1 MSSRRWSPARHA
13 GRVAGGAAALRAGR
27 SFEEELE
34 ATHDS
39 AEYSALCAMSRAY
52 PPVGGPP
59 GALFYRGKGK
69 VDFVGHVL
77 GVPVAFDV
85 KSNNAEASYHHDP
98 RDCHELDFLLTGER
112 GAACPSCSSSIDRS
126 TRCTWWTTSRASAP
140 ARTCSCARTR
150 AAARYPRPSCR
161 AGPHRGGLAHSPRCA
176 ARRSGRGCSSPRR
189 SIPRSRARSASSR
202 GGRPMFRDPP
212 CEHAMVAHRFGPCA
226 FWREHA

>member
-98 RDCHELDFLLTGER
+98 RDCHELDFLLTWRAR
-112 GAACPSCSSSIDRS
+112 GGVSFLLVLDRSIDTLYLVDDVARL
-126 TRCTWWTTSRASAP
+126 RAGANVQLRTHARGRAVPAPVVPALVRTEVERTLAAVRSAP
-140 ARTCSCARTR
+140 IWPWLQL
-150 AAARYPRPSCR
+150 AAAQYPAIAR
-161 AGPHRGGLAHSPRCA
+161 ALGLE
-176 ARRSGRGCSSPRR
+176 PRR
-189 SIPRSRARSASSR
+189 
-202 GGRPMFRDPP
+202 PP
-212 CEHAMVAHRFGPCA
+212 DVS
-226 FWREHA
+226 